1 MWNKYSQ
8 GVTVVE
14 ILIGV
19 SLFALI
25 VVFVT
30 HTLTLYFVN
39 AGLVQ
44 EKTKALYL
52 AEEGQEV
59 MRYLRDEN
67 WDYFT
72 DLTPG
77 DTYYLEVSTS
87 TLTTT
92 MTNTLIEGLYTR
104 SVVITQAYR
113 DDDNDLVTSG
123 TPGASVDSESFI
135 ITTTVSWGSGE
146 SVQLEGFLSNIFN
159 L

>member
-1 MWNKYSQ
+1 MRNKYSQ

-25 VVFVT
+25 IVFIT

-39 AGLVQ
+39 AELVQ
-44 EKTKALYL
+44 EKTRALYL

-72 DLTPG
+72 DLIPG
-77 DTYYLEVSTS
+77 DTYYLVVATS
-87 TLTTT
+87 TLATTT
-92 MTNTLIEGLYTR
+92 TNTLIDGVYTR
-104 SVVITQAYR
+104 SVVVEEAYR
-113 DDDNDLVTSG
+113 DSDDDLVPSSA
-123 TPGASVDSESFI
+123 PGASVDSGSYI
-135 ITTTVSWGSGE
+135 INTTVTWGSGE
-146 SVQLEGFLSNIFN
+146 SVQLQGFLGNIFN